1 MKSITAL
8 LLIAAAA
15 VANAAPTA
23 AASLAEV
30 FECKVPPSEAAA
42 ILRANRIDTSG
53 TDLVLEAPIT
63 VYGTAVSKVVADAK
77 PGVLTLFSY
86 IPATSIKPIAK
97 LTGMQE
103 WEDEMGA
110 GYGKQLAPGRDLS
123 MDDTS
128 HEGGI
133 ITLQCTMD
141 T

>member
-1 MKSITAL
+1 MKAIAAL
-8 LLIAAAA
+8 LLIAGSAATH
-15 VANAAPTA
+15 AAPTA
-23 AASLAEV
+23 AATHAEV
-30 FECKVPPSEAAA
+30 FECKVPPNEAAA

-53 TDLVLEAPIT
+53 TDLVLQMPIT
-63 VYGTAVSKVVADAK
+63 VYGTTVSKVVADAK

-86 IPATSIKPIAK
+86 VPVASIKPIAK

-133 ITLQCTMD
+133 VALQCTMD

>member
-1 MKSITAL
+1 MKAIAAL
-8 LLIAAAA
+8 LLIAGSAATH
-15 VANAAPTA
+15 AAPTA

-30 FECKVPPSEAAA
+30 FECKVPPNEAAA

-53 TDLVLEAPIT
+53 TDLVLQMPIT
-63 VYGTAVSKVVADAK
+63 VYGTTVSKVVADAK

-86 IPATSIKPIAK
+86 VPVASIKPIAK

-133 ITLQCTMD
+133 VALQCTMD

>member
-1 MKSITAL
+1 MKAIAAL
-8 LLIAAAA
+8 LLIAGSAA
-15 VANAAPTA
+15 TH
-23 AASLAEV
+23 AEV
-30 FECKVPPSEAAA
+30 FECKVPPNEAAA

-53 TDLVLEAPIT
+53 TDLVLQMPIT
-63 VYGTAVSKVVADAK
+63 VYGTTVSKVVADAK

-86 IPATSIKPIAK
+86 VPVASIKPIAK

-133 ITLQCTMD
+133 VALQCTMD

>member
-1 MKSITAL
+1 MKAIAAL
-8 LLIAAAA
+8 LLIAGSAATH
-15 VANAAPTA
+15 AAPTA

-30 FECKVPPSEAAA
+30 FECKVPPNEAAA

-53 TDLVLEAPIT
+53 TDLVLQMPIT
-63 VYGTAVSKVVADAK
+63 VYGTTVSKVVADAK

-86 IPATSIKPIAK
+86 IPVASIKPIAK

-133 ITLQCTMD
+133 VALQCTMD

>member
-1 MKSITAL
+1 MKAIAAL
-8 LLIAAAA
+8 LLIACSAAH
-15 VANAAPTA
+15 AAPTDA
-23 AASLAEV
+23 TSLAKV

-86 IPATSIKPIAK
+86 VPATSIKPIAK

-133 ITLQCTMD
+133 VTLQCTMD

>member
-15 VANAAPTA
+15 VANASPTA

-103 WEDEMGA
+103 WVDEMGA